1 MAILVEID
9 KPSQDTTGCGSD
21 SSMAAVGTEAVQLEP
36 VGLDHKAVLGRDLF
50 LQLFNLA
57 ILELYNS
64 PTAGADEMVV
74 MALMRDIVVLR
85 LGAEV
90 AGLGDARF
98 AEEIQRAV
106 NSGESEV
113 RIFLRQLMIHRLG
126 RDVFLSQERRQ
137 DQFALT
143 SQLQLMLGQV
153 LAKHVHFF
161 EGLAHGA

>member
-1 MAILVEID
+1 
-9 KPSQDTTGCGSD
+9 
-21 SSMAAVGTEAVQLEP
+21 MAAARTEAVQLQP
-36 VGLDHKAVLGRDLF
+36 VGLDHKAVLGRNLF
-50 LQLFNLA
+50 LQPFNLA
-57 ILELYNS
+57 VLEFYNRS
-64 PTAGADEMVV
+64 TAGADEMVV

-90 AGLGDARF
+90 AGLGDACF

-106 NSGESEV
+106 NRGESEV
-113 RIFLRQLMIHRLG
+113 GIFLRQLMIHRLG

-137 DQFALT
+137 DEFALT

-161 EGLAHGA
+161 ESLAHGA